1 MKPTLANILTIIRI
15 LLTPLFI
22 YLFLLPG
29 WTERFVASVVF
40 TIASITDWYDGYLA
54 RRYNQTSKFGQYM
67 DPFADKIL
75 VSSALFL
82 FAWLDYIYW
91 WMALVIVVRDL
102 LITFLRSYAMY
113 RHQPMATSRLAKWK
127 TTFQM
132 IFIFTLLVYLNAYPY
147 LSFLPDIRLN
157 LVNQPWLLWTTIS
170 LFFVTAL
177 TAYSG
182 IKYLIDNQPTIKI
195 LLTVRAEKR

>member
-1 MKPTLANILTIIRI
+1 MKLTLANILTIIRI

-29 WTERFVASVVF
+29 WTERLAASLVF

-82 FAWLDYIYW
+82 FAWMNYIYW
-91 WMALVIVVRDL
+91 WMAVIIVVRDL
-102 LITFLRSYAMY
+102 LITFLRSYALY
-113 RHQPMATSRLAKWK
+113 LHHPMATSRLAKWK

-132 IFIFTLLVYLNAYPY
+132 IFIFTLLVYLNVYPFAA
-147 LSFLPDIRLN
+147 FLPDIRLDA
-157 LVNQPWLLWTTIS
+157 VARPWLLWTTIS
-170 LFFVTAL
+170 LFIVTFI

-182 IKYLIDNQPTIKI
+182 LQYLFENRQTIRA
-195 LLTVRAEKR
+195 LLSSSDPRR